1 MSKRN
6 LVISTTK
13 GLVLLTT
20 IILII
25 SAVLSVFNSYL
36 YTKRSEKLEL
46 TKIKALLE
54 NEADF
59 SRVAKSLLQSRS
71 GIAYVKL
78 KNEDG
83 SLEQSFG
90 TDNGEG
96 INDVEINTP
105 ENKIVVVGLKSVID
119 KDLIISNA
127 IWSVL
132 IGVGL
137 VLIFLV
143 LFIQLS
149 SDQSQNL
156 ERLISAMKRV
166 SPDNF
171 DMKLAINESVQD
183 DVAMIRA
190 YDSFNQMMSRLKR
203 KGRASEGDES
213 INFQPKVL
221 ISEAEDKSNVNVRDV
236 TALVTKI
243 SNFENLLTQVDSVE
257 FTNFLTEYRKTAST
271 IVSDYNGTIE
281 ALLQEEIVALFNAP
295 EEQDNPELR
304 AVCAAVEVLQLLA
317 NMNKKRKADGKDPIG
332 GKVGIAVQ
340 PIQFYGQ
347 AGIPQGVKEVI
358 SEARILSGNA
368 PLWKVIVSEGVY
380 DTIKE
385 HVEVKGIPLG
395 SEQLYSI
402 VSVEEGIISV

>member
-1 MSKRN
+1 LSKRK

-13 GLVLLTT
+13 GLVLLTI
-20 IILII
+20 IILVI
-25 SAVLSVFNSYL
+25 SAALSVFNSYL
-36 YTKRSEKLEL
+36 YTKRFEKLEI
-46 TKIKALLE
+46 KEIKALFE
-54 NEADF
+54 NEVDF
-59 SRVAKSLLQSRS
+59 PREAKNLLQSRS
-71 GIAYVKL
+71 EVAYVKL
-78 KNEDG
+78 KNESG
-83 SLEQSFG
+83 VLEESFG
-90 TDNGEG
+90 TENGEG

-105 ENKIVVVGLKSVID
+105 ENKIIVVGLKRVLD
-119 KDLIISNA
+119 KDLIISNVV
-127 IWSVL
+127 WSVL

-166 SPDNF
+166 SPDNL

-183 DVAMIRA
+183 EVAMIRA
-190 YDSFNQMMSRLKR
+190 YDSFNQMMNRLKR
-203 KGRASEGDES
+203 KGRVPEADET

-221 ISEAEDKSNVNVRDV
+221 ISETEEKSNWRDV

-243 SNFENLLTQVDSVE
+243 SNFENLLTQIDSVE
-257 FTNFLTEYRKTAST
+257 FTNFLTEYRKTASS

-295 EEQDNPELR
+295 DEQDNPELR
-304 AVCAAVEVLQLLA
+304 AVCAAVEVLQVLA
-317 NMNKKRKADGKDPIG
+317 SMNKKRKGDGKDPIS
-332 GKVGIAVQ
+332 GKVGIAVR
-340 PIQFYGQ
+340 PIQFYDQ

-358 SEARILSGNA
+358 SEARMLSGNA

-380 DTIKE
+380 DTIKD
-385 HVEVKGIPLG
+385 HVEVKGIPWG
-395 SEQLYSI
+395 KEQLYSI
-402 VSVEEGIISV
+402 VSVEEGIINV